1 VPQFGNPLIAAG
13 FGTGL
18 PSFGFGGAAGAG
30 AARFHLPNIS
40 APYATATQQGFGG
53 FPQSFG
59 GGGGSGGGGGGG
71 VGFGDGLSP
80 QLLAAL
86 AQHYGVGPGGGF
98 GGGNGGGGNG
108 GNGNG
113 GNGGGFGFPT
123 DPATIAPL
131 NASAAVGSP
140 PMRGSS
146 GTSGGT
152 GGGPP
157 RGPASAKSRIPQ
169 PIPQP
174 NGANAP
180 PAPDARHGATRSVA
194 VPPPPPSGAVS
205 GASRGLRAGE
215 GEAPPEPPLRG
226 PPSRAGARAR
236 NGALPIQGALGPVE
250 ASGAGARSAA
260 TAATAASK
268 PTAALDRRGKAV
280 SFG

>member
-1 VPQFGNPLIAAG
+1 MG
-13 FGTGL
+13 FG
-18 PSFGFGGAAGAG
+18 A
-30 AARFHLPNIS
+30 
-40 APYATATQQGFGG
+40 
-53 FPQSFG
+53 
-59 GGGGSGGGGGGG
+59 
-71 VGFGDGLSP
+71 GLSP

-98 GGGNGGGGNG
+98 GGGNGGGANG
-108 GNGNG
+108 DGGNG

-174 NGANAP
+174 NGATAP
-180 PAPDARHGATRSVA
+180 PVPDARHGATRSVA
-194 VPPPPPSGAVS
+194 VPPPPPSGAVT

-236 NGALPIQGALGPVE
+236 NGALPIQGTLGPVE
-250 ASGAGARSAA
+250 ASGAGARS
-260 TAATAASK
+260 AATAASK

>member
-1 VPQFGNPLIAAG
+1 
-13 FGTGL
+13 
-18 PSFGFGGAAGAG
+18 
-30 AARFHLPNIS
+30 
-40 APYATATQQGFGG
+40 
-53 FPQSFG
+53 
-59 GGGGSGGGGGGG
+59 

-80 QLLAAL
+80 HLLAAL
-86 AQHYGVGPGGGF
+86 AQHYGAGPGGGF
-98 GGGNGGGGNG
+98 VGGGNG
-108 GNGNG
+108 GNGG

-174 NGANAP
+174 NGATAP
-180 PAPDARHGATRSVA
+180 PASDARHGATRSVA
-194 VPPPPPSGAVS
+194 APPPPPSGAVS
-205 GASRGLRAGE
+205 GVSRGLRAGE
-215 GEAPPEPPLRG
+215 GEAPLEPPLRG

-236 NGALPIQGALGPVE
+236 HGALPIQGTLGPVE

-260 TAATAASK
+260 PPATAASK